1 MQKGFLRI
9 IQKRQNTYG
18 KWSWEHIP
26 IMHHCSRVKLIPK
39 IVESLLPAP
48 QEQEN
53 KNIRNKL
60 KREMKPADKVFLPI
74 NDIISMWHRYFL
86 SP

>member
-1 MQKGFLRI
+1 
-9 IQKRQNTYG
+9 
-18 KWSWEHIP
+18 
-26 IMHHCSRVKLIPK
+26 MHHCSRVKLIPK

-74 NDIISMWHRYFL
+74 NDIISM
-86 SP
+86 